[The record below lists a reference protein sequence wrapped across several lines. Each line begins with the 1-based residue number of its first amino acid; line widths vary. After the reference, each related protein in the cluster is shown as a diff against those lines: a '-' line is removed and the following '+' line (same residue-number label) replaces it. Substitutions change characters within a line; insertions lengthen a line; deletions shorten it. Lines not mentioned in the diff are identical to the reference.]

1 MRLITALLFVS
12 SAILASSVSAQSR
25 IYCCDDANGR
35 KVCGDFL
42 PTECQGRAYEE
53 RDNRGFVSKVVE
65 APLTQRQQA
74 QRDAEL
80 AKNEEVAKKVAEERR
95 KTLALLSTY
104 SSGRDIDSAMDRALA
119 ELKNNMDEAQRRLDE
134 ANKTRKKLDADKEF
148 YKGKALPDSVKAD
161 FRDNDKEIK
170 AQQAAVAA
178 KLKEM
183 DDVRGRFAD
192 EKKRYLELTGKQ

>member
-1 MRLITALLFVS
+1 MRLISVMLFAS
-12 SAILASSVSAQSR
+12 SAILASSAFAQTR

-42 PTECQGRAYEE
+42 PTACQGRAYEE
-53 RDNRGFVSKVVE
+53 RDHRGFVSKVVE
-65 APLTQRQQA
+65 APLSPEQQA
-74 QRDAEL
+74 RRDAEL
-80 AKNEEVAKKVAEERR
+80 AKKDEAAKKAAEERR

-104 SSGRDIDSAMDRALA
+104 SSGKDIDSARDRALE
-119 ELKNNMDEAQRRLDE
+119 ELKKNMDQAQRRLDD

-148 YKGKALPDSVKAD
+148 YKGKPLPDSVKAD
-161 FRDNDKEIK
+161 LRDNDKEIN
-170 AQQAAVAA
+170 AQKAAVAT

-183 DDVRGRFAD
+183 DEVRERFAD